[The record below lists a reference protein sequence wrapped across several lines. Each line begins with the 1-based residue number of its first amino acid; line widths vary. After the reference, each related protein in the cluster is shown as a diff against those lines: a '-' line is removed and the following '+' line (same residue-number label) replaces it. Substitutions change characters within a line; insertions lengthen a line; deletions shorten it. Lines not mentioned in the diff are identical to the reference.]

1 MSYCTKCGKQNP
13 DTAKFCTGC
22 GTTLIITPP
31 IVINSLKEQNTEQKD
46 SANSIWNTPVEK
58 KFNLTRVVII
68 TLALI
73 VFIIICISFF

>member
-22 GTTLIITPP
+22 GIALIVTSP
-31 IVINSLKEQNTEQKD
+31 VATNSSGKQNTSLMD
-46 SANSIWNTPVEK
+46 NVNNIWGTTVEK